1 MDESAG
7 TEASATA
14 DETLLYLVV
23 DVWHPGC
30 WTLETTEGSDV
41 GLLGHGTTV
50 DDEGAVGWYTA
61 YGPTSDALDA
71 FLDRVEA
78 SDRTT
83 RVTRLAAPTAG
94 RLGAPGATRDLL
106 IEFDPG
112 PTIQPAF
119 ADRAFLPYGPTRH
132 EDGRERRSYL
142 TTLDRDA
149 VGEALAEIARDNDAD
164 VRIARLSPMTA
175 PGGPTGVFE
184 EVLTPRQRE
193 AFTLAR
199 REGYYDYPRETTT
212 RELADEM
219 GVSKATF
226 TEHLRR
232 AEGRLLRAVELR

>member
-1 MDESAG
+1 MA
-7 TEASATA
+7 AT

-50 DDEGAVGWYTA
+50 DDGAAVGWYTA
-61 YGPTSDALDA
+61 YGPTTEALDT
-71 FLDRVEA
+71 FLDRVED

-83 RVTRLAAPTAG
+83 RVTRLAAPTATHP
-94 RLGAPGATRDLL
+94 GAPGATKDLL
-106 IEFDPG
+106 IEFDPE
-112 PTIQPAF
+112 PTIRPAF
-119 ADRAFLPYGPTRH
+119 ASRSFLPYGPTRH

-142 TTLDRDA
+142 TTLDREA
-149 VGEALAEIARDNDAD
+149 VRDALAAIEAGHGAD

-184 EVLTPRQRE
+184 EALTPRQRE

-199 REGYYDYPRETTT
+199 REGYYAYPRETTT
-212 RELADEM
+212 RDLADQM

>member
-1 MDESAG
+1 MSG
-7 TEASATA
+7 STATT

-50 DDEGAVGWYTA
+50 DETGAVGWYTA
-61 YGPTSDALDA
+61 YGPTSEAVES

-78 SDRTT
+78 SARTT
-83 RVTRLAAPTAG
+83 RVRRLATPTTD
-94 RLGAPGATRDLL
+94 RLAAPGATRDLL
-106 IEFDPG
+106 IEFDPE
-112 PTIQPAF
+112 PTIRPAF
-119 ADRAFLPYGPTRH
+119 AAREFLSYGPTRH

-142 TTLDRDA
+142 TTLDREAVRAALDDIADA
-149 VGEALAEIARDNDAD
+149 HDAD
-164 VRIARLSPMTA
+164 VRVARLSPVAA

-184 EVLTPRQRE
+184 ELLTPRQRE
-193 AFTLAR
+193 AFRLAR
-199 REGYYDYPRETTT
+199 EAGYYAYPRETTT
-212 RELADEM
+212 RALAAEM

-232 AEGRLLRAVELR
+232 AEGRLLGAVELR

>member
-1 MDESAG
+1 MS
-7 TEASATA
+7 TA

-50 DDEGAVGWYTA
+50 DESGAVGWYTA
-61 YGPTSDALDA
+61 YGPTGETVEA
-71 FLDRVEA
+71 FLDRVED

-83 RVTRLAAPTAG
+83 QVTRLAAPAADHP
-94 RLGAPGATRDLL
+94 GAPGATRDLL
-106 IEFDPG
+106 IESDPE
-112 PTIQPAF
+112 PTIRPAF
-119 ADRAFLPYGPTRH
+119 AAREFLPYGPTRH
-132 EDGRERRSYL
+132 EDGRERRSFL
-142 TTLDRDA
+142 TTLDRET
-149 VGEALAEIARDNDAD
+149 VREALAAVEVANDAD

-184 EVLTPRQRE
+184 EALTPRQRE
-193 AFTLAR
+193 AFALAR

-212 RELADEM
+212 RALADAM

>member
-1 MDESAG
+1 MDA
-7 TEASATA
+7 AATA

-41 GLLGHGTTV
+41 GLLGHGTAV

-61 YGPTSDALDA
+61 YGPTSEALEA
-71 FLDRVEA
+71 FLDRVED
-78 SDRTT
+78 SDQTT
-83 RVTRLAAPTAG
+83 RVTRLATPATTHP
-94 RLGAPGATRDLL
+94 GAPGATRDLL
-106 IEFDPG
+106 MEFDPG
-112 PTIQPAF
+112 PTIRPAF
-119 ADRAFLPYGPTRH
+119 AARDFLPYGPTRH

-142 TTLDRDA
+142 TTLDREA
-149 VGEALAEIARDNDAD
+149 VRTALSAIEDGHDAD

-184 EVLTPRQRE
+184 EALTPRQRE
-193 AFTLAR
+193 AFALAR

-212 RELADEM
+212 RALADEM

>member
-1 MDESAG
+1 MA
-7 TEASATA
+7 A

-50 DDEGAVGWYTA
+50 DESGAVGWYTA
-61 YGPTSDALDA
+61 YGPTSEAVDD
-71 FLDRVEA
+71 FLDRVAA

-83 RVTRLAAPTAG
+83 RVTRLATPATDHP
-94 RLGAPGATRDLL
+94 GAPGATTDLL
-106 IEFDPG
+106 IEFDPE
-112 PTIQPAF
+112 PTIRPAF
-119 ADRAFLPYGPTRH
+119 AARSFLPYGPTRH
-132 EDGRERRSYL
+132 EDGRERRSFL
-142 TTLDRDA
+142 TTLDREA
-149 VGEALAEIARDNDAD
+149 VRETLATVEADHDAD

-184 EVLTPRQRE
+184 EALTPRQRE
-193 AFTLAR
+193 AFALAR

-212 RELADEM
+212 RALADEM

>member
-1 MDESAG
+1 VE
-7 TEASATA
+7 TA

-61 YGPTSDALDA
+61 YGPTSEAVDA

-78 SDRTT
+78 SDRTA
-83 RVTRLAAPTAG
+83 RVTRLAGPAAEHP
-94 RLGAPGATRDLL
+94 GAPGATRDLL
-106 IEFDPG
+106 IEFDPE
-112 PTIQPAF
+112 PTIRPAF
-119 ADRAFLPYGPTRH
+119 AAREFLPYGPTRH

-142 TTLDRDA
+142 TTLDREA
-149 VGEALAEIARDNDAD
+149 VRTALAAIEADHDAD

-184 EVLTPRQRE
+184 ETLTPRQRE
-193 AFTLAR
+193 AFALAR
-199 REGYYDYPRETTT
+199 REGYYDYPREATT
-212 RELADEM
+212 RDLADEM